1 MAREPMLG
9 IMLLDTQV
17 PRIPGDVGHP
27 GSYPFPI
34 RLMTIPGAT
43 TQRAIYEAD
52 PALLEPFIEGA
63 RKLESDGVCAITSS
77 CGFLSPLQE
86 EVAGAVSV
94 PVFLSSL
101 MQVAWAH
108 AMTQKRVAILTASKP
123 SLTPFIL
130 EKAGT
135 PSSIPLAVGGLQD
148 APAFRAAI
156 LSNGATLDKA
166 QIKKDVVHVARDLM
180 SEYADIGAFVLE
192 CHNLAPYG
200 SALSFATGKP
210 VFDIATF
217 AQWVYNSIVKR
228 GFPDPK
234 AS

>member
-1 MAREPMLG
+1 MNQEPVLG
-9 IMLLDTQV
+9 IMLLDTQF

-27 GSYPFPI
+27 DSYPFPI

-43 TQRAIYEAD
+43 TQRVVNEAD
-52 PALLEPFIEGA
+52 LALLEPFIEGA
-63 RKLESDGVCAITSS
+63 SKLESAGVCAITSS
-77 CGFLSPLQE
+77 CGFLSPLQQK
-86 EVAGAVSV
+86 VAAAVNV
-94 PVFLSSL
+94 PVLLSSL
-101 MQVAWAH
+101 MQVPWVH

-135 PSSIPLAVGGLQD
+135 PSSIPLAIGGLQD
-148 APAFRAAI
+148 APAFRDPI

-166 QIKKDVVHVARDLM
+166 EIEKDVVHVAHDLM
-180 SEYADIGAFVLE
+180 SEYPDIGAFVLE

-200 SALSFATGKP
+200 SALASATGKP
-210 VFDIATF
+210 VFDIITF

-228 GFPDPK
+228 GFPDP
-234 AS
+234 